1 MVWPAM
7 SLSKMFLGALLSAF
21 AGVAVL
27 VLLRRERRISV
38 LAAAAGSAL
47 IMPMIWNSILNWTG
61 ATGLF
66 SHDLPFTPFPVSWQD
81 TGTAVFTLAGA
92 AVALMLG
99 PCRHDAPLSIF
110 WTAAATAL
118 AALIIDVYLY

>member
-7 SLSKMFLGALLSAF
+7 SLSKLFLGSLLSAF

-47 IMPMIWNSILNWTG
+47 IMPMIWNSILNWPPSPTR
-61 ATGLF
+61 
-66 SHDLPFTPFPVSWQD
+66 PFP
-81 TGTAVFTLAGA
+81 GPPGA
-92 AVALMLG
+92 H
-99 PCRHDAPLSIF
+99 R
-110 WTAAATAL
+110 
-118 AALIIDVYLY
+118 